1 VNIIE
6 TLQPIYILIW
16 AVIAA
21 GIYYSFREHGKN
33 QYNEGMADAVCMH
46 HTGSLEYK
54 IVINESGEEDIEIKI
69 NGGK

>member
-1 VNIIE
+1 MSIIN
-6 TLQPIYILIW
+6 TLQPFYVLVW
-16 AVIAA
+16 AIIAA

-33 QYNEGMADAVCMH
+33 QYYEGMADAVCMH

-69 NGGK
+69 NGG

>member
-1 VNIIE
+1 MNIID